1 MEDHNVM
8 RVIEVLGKAGHILPR
23 ESVCAV
29 NGLLL
34 TVRPVHPIL
43 RDTRVN
49 TRYVLKKIKKKMLV
63 GC

>member
-1 MEDHNVM
+1 MENHNIM
-8 RVIEVLGKAGHILPR
+8 RVIEVLGKAGHILSC

-49 TRYVLKKIKKKMLV
+49 TRLVHVLRKRK
-63 GC
+63 GN